1 MKLTDVLIENSL
13 QKSTIS
19 LNPFFDVNKNWKKN
33 FRSIFTKKKES
44 KNKIRIHEID
54 PPRYPCNCERY
65 FQFHFTKIEGV
76 NNGLLSKRTGAIHYR
91 GNNRWRE
98 KQIQRFSTS
107 LGRGCPGGIIGEI
120 NELRFKDDQKK
131 ASYCNKRFSTTNC
144 FEITGGSIVARY
156 GTPPPSS
163 LRSVI
168 PFVYMER
175 GVSRSRRF
183 IDENYE
189 RWPIMQRASRARPFF
204 PSFLSS
210 FPFREPRY
218 HPPSPSQLWGVLE
231 EVLVRGGYCLV
242 NLRFTSGWPPSKQP
256 RTTT

>member
-19 LNPFFDVNKNWKKN
+19 LNPFFDVNKNWRKN

-91 GNNRWRE
+91 GNNRWKE

-120 NELRFKDDQKK
+120 NEPRFKDDQKK

-156 GTPPPSS
+156 GTPPLHSS
-163 LRSVI
+163 SPKVGDSFCIYGAGRQSFEAIYWWELWALAHNATSFESSTFLSFFSLLV
-168 PFVYMER
+168 PF
-175 GVSRSRRF
+175 
-183 IDENYE
+183 
-189 RWPIMQRASRARPFF
+189 SRAPI
-204 PSFLSS
+204 
-210 FPFREPRY
+210 
-218 HPPSPSQLWGVLE
+218 PPPLPIATLGSA
-231 EVLVRGGYCLV
+231 RGGA
-242 NLRFTSGWPPSKQP
+242 SKRRVLP
-256 RTTT
+256 RKP